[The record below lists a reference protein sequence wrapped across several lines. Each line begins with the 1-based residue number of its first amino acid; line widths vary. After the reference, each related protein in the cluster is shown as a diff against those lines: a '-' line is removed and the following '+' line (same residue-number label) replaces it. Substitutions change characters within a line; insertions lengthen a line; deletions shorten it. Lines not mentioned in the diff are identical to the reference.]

1 VKLSD
6 LGCSA
11 ACSFWRFFEENNLD
25 NINDLAAAL
34 AKAQA
39 EMSNPKFD
47 SQNPHFKNKFA
58 SLAAVRNAIVPAF
71 SKNGLSLLQNLV
83 TTAEGVACETIILH
97 SSGQSL
103 KLGPLLMPA
112 MKHDAQ
118 GLGSAA
124 TYARRYSLLAAAGV
138 VGEEDDDAEAAVKTN
153 GKDPHI
159 TEKQL
164 ADLDALIE
172 EVGADKAKFLKY
184 LRLSNLADLPAKA
197 YSNAVKDLEA
207 KRGRV
212 Q

>member
-1 VKLSD
+1 M
-6 LGCSA
+6 
-11 ACSFWRFFEENNLD
+11 E
-25 NINDLAAAL
+25 NINDLATAL

-47 SQNPHFKNKFA
+47 SQNPHFRNKFA
-58 SLAAVRNAIVPAF
+58 SLAAVRNAVVPAF
-71 SKNGLSLLQNLV
+71 SKHGLSVLQNLV

-153 GKDPHI
+153 GKDKAPNI
-159 TEKQL
+159 TEAQ
-164 ADLDALIE
+164 AVDLKALIE
-172 EVGADKAKFLKY
+172 EVGETEDRFLKWARINS
-184 LRLSNLADLPAKA
+184 LQALPASA
-197 YSNAVKDLEA
+197 FPNAVKKLEA
-207 KRGRV
+207 KRGTAI

>member
-1 VKLSD
+1 M
-6 LGCSA
+6 
-11 ACSFWRFFEENNLD
+11 E
-25 NINDLAAAL
+25 NINDLATAL

-47 SQNPHFKNKFA
+47 SQNPHFRNKFA
-58 SLAAVRNAIVPAF
+58 SLAAVRNAVVPAF
-71 SKNGLSLLQNLV
+71 SKHGLSVLQNLV

-172 EVGADKAKFLKY
+172 EVGADQDKFLKWAKVNS
-184 LRLSNLADLPAKA
+184 LQALPA
-197 YSNAVKDLEA
+197 SFFPQAVKQLEA
-207 KRGRV
+207 KRTR

>member
-1 VKLSD
+1 M
-6 LGCSA
+6 
-11 ACSFWRFFEENNLD
+11 D

-47 SQNPHFKNKFA
+47 SQNPHFRNKFA
-58 SLAAVRNAIVPAF
+58 SLAAVRNAVVPAF
-71 SKNGLSLLQNLV
+71 SKHGLSVLQNLV
-83 TTAEGVACETIILH
+83 TSAEGVACETIILH

-153 GKDPHI
+153 GKDKAPNI
-159 TEKQL
+159 TEAQ
-164 ADLDALIE
+164 AVDLKALIE
-172 EVGADKAKFLKY
+172 EVGETEDRFLKWARINS
-184 LRLSNLADLPAKA
+184 LQALPASA
-197 YSNAVKDLEA
+197 FPNAVKKLEA
-207 KRGRV
+207 KRGTAI